1 MARLLKKSADGPTQ
15 VLELNL
21 GVNRFGRDP
30 ETDFPVDHPTVSA
43 RHCEIVLTAEGVLL
57 RDCDSTNGTFINDQP
72 VMNAVLQAGQ
82 TIRLGDVEFF
92 VETVEVKIAI
102 PEFERPRPA
111 PPVMLTDGSILCPR
125 HPESLVTHRCP
136 HCHAVLCDACVH
148 RLRRK
153 GGKTLKLCALC
164 SQACVPIGPEKPKK
178 RSLLALLNKTIKLP
192 FLHRRNR
199 SE

>member
-1 MARLLKKSADGPTQ
+1 MARLLMKNVDGPAQ

-30 ETDFPVDHPTVSA
+30 ETDFPIDHPTVSA
-43 RHCEIVLTAEGVLL
+43 LHCEIVLTAEGILL
-57 RDCDSTNGTFINDQP
+57 RDCNSTNGTFINDEP
-72 VMNAVLQAGQ
+72 VKNAVLQIGQ

-102 PEFERPRPA
+102 PEFERPLPA
-111 PPVMLTDGSILCPR
+111 PPVVMTDGSMLCPR
-125 HPESLVTHRCP
+125 HPQSHVTHHCT

-153 GGKTLKLCALC
+153 GGKTLKLCGLC
-164 SQACVPIGPEKPKK
+164 SHACVPIGPEKRKK
-178 RSLLALLNKTIKLP
+178 KSFLGLLTKTIKLP
-192 FLHRRNR
+192 FLRNKR
-199 SE
+199 ES

>member
-1 MARLLKKSADGPTQ
+1 MARLLKKSSDGPAQ

-30 ETDFPVDHPTVSA
+30 ESDFPIDHPTVSA
-43 RHCEIVLTAEGVLL
+43 RHCEIILTAEAVLL
-57 RDCDSTNGTFINDQP
+57 RDSNSTNGTFINNEP
-72 VMNAVLQAGQ
+72 VKSAVLQAGQ
-82 TIRLGDVEFF
+82 TIRLGDVEYF

-102 PEFERPRPA
+102 PEFDRPRPA
-111 PPVMLTDGSILCPR
+111 PPVMLTDGAILCPR
-125 HPESLVTHRCP
+125 HAESLVTHRCT

-153 GGKTLKLCALC
+153 GGKTLKLCGLC
-164 SQACVPIGPEKPKK
+164 SHECVPIAPEKRKK
-178 RSLLALLNKTIKLP
+178 RSFLGLLSKTIKLP
-192 FLHRRNR
+192 FLRRQNR

>member
-1 MARLLKKSADGPTQ
+1 MARLLKKSSDGPAQ

-30 ETDFPVDHPTVSA
+30 ESDFPIDHPTVSA
-43 RHCEIVLTAEGVLL
+43 RHCEIILTAEAVLL
-57 RDCDSTNGTFINDQP
+57 RDSNSTNGTFINNEP
-72 VMNAVLQAGQ
+72 VKSAVLQAGQ
-82 TIRLGDVEFF
+82 TIRLGDVEYF

-102 PEFERPRPA
+102 PEFDRPRPA

-125 HPESLVTHRCP
+125 HAESLVTHRCT

-153 GGKTLKLCALC
+153 GGKTLKLCGLC
-164 SQACVPIGPEKPKK
+164 SHECVPITPEKRKK
-178 RSLLALLNKTIKLP
+178 RSFLGLLNKTIKLP
-192 FLHRRNR
+192 FLQRRNR